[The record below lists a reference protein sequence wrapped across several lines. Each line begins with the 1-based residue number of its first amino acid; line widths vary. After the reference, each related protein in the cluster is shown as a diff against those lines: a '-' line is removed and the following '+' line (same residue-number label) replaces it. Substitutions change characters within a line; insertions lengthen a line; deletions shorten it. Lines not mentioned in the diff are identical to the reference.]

1 MLERLHCQLHEP
13 GDQKGKGIGKKKKQC
28 SAGVSPAERDYIRNE
43 SGKVFDGWILNG
55 CSGVA
60 EILHLPLA
68 TMNPSYQQSHFTAK
82 LNQRDTIMKHLNALD
97 VVS

>member
-55 CSGVA
+55 CSGRG
-60 EILHLPLA
+60 
-68 TMNPSYQQSHFTAK
+68 
-82 LNQRDTIMKHLNALD
+82 RDTAPAAGNDEPILPAITLYCQVESARYYNETSERA
-97 VVS
+97 